1 MVVIPESESPASALH
16 VEGPPI
22 MKGSSMQNLDRL
34 GYRDKRVVVTGG
46 SSGMG
51 EQVAR
56 ILGELGARVHIVD
69 IQPPKVAHESFQQ
82 CDLSDFDQVRATA
95 AALKSVAPIDFLF
108 PCAGLP
114 PHIKGPMYC
123 MRVNYIGTRLF
134 IEEVLPS
141 MRDGGGIALI
151 SSDAAMG
158 WQAKTAQC
166 LEMLAI
172 SDPDEAYAWCEADP
186 EKRVRDAYTS
196 SKEMLVVYVANKAV
210 ELGNE
215 RRIRLNAIGPCPTR
229 TAFMDEQ
236 EKLLPDGFLDAWPYP
251 SLGRIA
257 AAEEQ
262 AWPLV
267 LLNSPLNG
275 AVTGSFLY
283 TDQGFASGV
292 FTGAI
297 NPSFMTGEAA

>member
-1 MVVIPESESPASALH
+1 M
-16 VEGPPI
+16 I
-22 MKGSSMQNLDRL
+22 MSNLDGL
-34 GYRDKRVVVTGG
+34 GYRGKTVVVTGG
-46 SSGMG
+46 ASGMG
-51 EQVAR
+51 EATAR
-56 ILGELGARVHIVD
+56 ILGELGAKVHIVD
-69 IQPPKVAHESFQQ
+69 IQQPKVPHESFRQ

-95 AALKSVAPIDFLF
+95 AALADIAPIDFVF

-114 PHIKGPMYC
+114 PHIKGPLYC

-134 IEEVLPS
+134 VEQLLPS
-141 MRDGGGIALI
+141 VRDGAGIALI

-158 WQAKTAQC
+158 WQGNLAQC

-172 SDPDEAYAWCEADP
+172 SDPDAAYAWCEADP
-186 EKRVRDAYTS
+186 DKRVRDGYTS
-196 SKEMLVVYVANKAV
+196 SKEMLVVWVQNKAV
-210 ELGNE
+210 ELGLQ

-236 EKLLPDGFLDAWPYP
+236 EKLLPDGFLEAWPYP
-251 SLGRIA
+251 SLGRMA
-257 AAEEQ
+257 TAEDQ

-267 LLNSPLNG
+267 LLNSPLN
-275 AVTGSFLY
+275 ATITGTFLY

-297 NPSFMTGEAA
+297 SPAFMGGKAE

>member
-1 MVVIPESESPASALH
+1 MGNL
-16 VEGPPI
+16 EG
-22 MKGSSMQNLDRL
+22 L
-34 GYRDKRVVVTGG
+34 GYSGKTVVVTGG

-51 EQVAR
+51 EQAAR
-56 ILGELGARVHIVD
+56 ILGELGAKVHIVD
-69 IQPPKVAHESFQQ
+69 IQQPKVAATSFHQ

-95 AALKSVAPIDFLF
+95 RALHAVGPIHFVF

-114 PHIKGPMYC
+114 PMVKGPMYC

-134 IEEVLPS
+134 VEELLPAVA
-141 MRDGGGIALI
+141 DGAGIALI

-158 WQAKTAQC
+158 WQKNLAQSM
-166 LEMLAI
+166 EMLAI

-186 EKRVRDAYTS
+186 DTRVRDGYTS
-196 SKEMLVVYVANKAV
+196 SKEMLVVWVQNKAV
-210 ELGNE
+210 ELGNA

-229 TAFMDEQ
+229 TAFMDVQ
-236 EKLLPDGFLDAWPYP
+236 ETALPDGFLEAWPYP
-251 SLGRIA
+251 SLGRMA
-257 AAEEQ
+257 TAEEQ

-275 AVTGSFLY
+275 AVTGAFLY

-297 NPSFMTGEAA
+297 SPAFMGG

>member
-1 MVVIPESESPASALH
+1 MS
-16 VEGPPI
+16 
-22 MKGSSMQNLDRL
+22 NLDGLGQGL
-34 GYRDKRVVVTGG
+34 GYKDKTIVVTGG
-46 SSGMG
+46 ASGMG

-56 ILGELGARVHIVD
+56 ILGELGAKVHIVD
-69 IQPPKVAHESFQQ
+69 IQAPKVPHASFRQ

-95 AALKSVAPIDFLF
+95 AGLADVGPIDFVF

-134 IEEVLPS
+134 VESLLPS
-141 MRDGGGIALI
+141 IRDGAGIALI

-158 WQAKTAQC
+158 WQKNLAQS

-186 EKRVRDAYTS
+186 TSRVRDGYTS
-196 SKEMLVVYVANKAV
+196 SKEMLVVWVQNKAV
-210 ELGNE
+210 ELGNT
-215 RRIRLNAIGPCPTR
+215 RRIRLNAIGPCPTK
-229 TAFMDEQ
+229 TAFVDQSKDIMTDE
-236 EKLLPDGFLDAWPYP
+236 FIAAWPFP
-251 SLGRIA
+251 SLGRMA
-257 AAEEQ
+257 TAEEQ
-262 AWPLV
+262 AWPLI
-267 LLNSPLNG
+267 LINSPLCG

-297 NPSFMTGEAA
+297 SPAFMGG

>member
-1 MVVIPESESPASALH
+1 MN
-16 VEGPPI
+16 
-22 MKGSSMQNLDRL
+22 NLDGL
-34 GYRDKRVVVTGG
+34 GYRGKTCVVTGG
-46 SSGMG
+46 ASGMG

-56 ILGELGARVHIVD
+56 ILGELGAQVHIVD
-69 IQPPKVAHESFQQ
+69 IQQPKVASASFHQ

-95 AALKSVAPIDFLF
+95 EALKAVAPIHFVF

-114 PHIKGPMYC
+114 PMVKGPLYC

-134 IEEVLPS
+134 VESLLPALE
-141 MRDGGGIALI
+141 DGAGIALI

-158 WQAKTAQC
+158 WQRNLAQC

-172 SDPDEAYAWCEADP
+172 ADPDEAYAWCEADP
-186 EKRVRDAYTS
+186 DNRVRDGYTS
-196 SKEMLVVYVANKAV
+196 SKEMLVVWVQNAAV
-210 ELGNE
+210 KLGLE

-229 TAFMDEQ
+229 TAFMDVQ
-236 EKLLPDGFLDAWPYP
+236 ETALPEGFLDAWPYP
-251 SLGRIA
+251 SLGRMA
-257 AAEEQ
+257 TAEDQ

-267 LLNSPLNG
+267 LLNSPLN
-275 AVTGSFLY
+275 ATITGTFLY

-297 NPSFMTGEAA
+297 DPAFMSGSKPAA

>member
-1 MVVIPESESPASALH
+1 MH
-16 VEGPPI
+16 
-22 MKGSSMQNLDRL
+22 QLDGL
-34 GYRDKRVVVTGG
+34 GYRGKTVVVTGG

-51 EQVAR
+51 EATAR
-56 ILGELGARVHIVD
+56 FLGELGAKVHIVD
-69 IQPPKVAHESFQQ
+69 IQQPKVPCESFHQ
-82 CDLSDFDQVRATA
+82 CDLSDFDQVRDTA
-95 AALKSVAPIDFLF
+95 AALKAAAPVHFLF

-114 PHIKGPMYC
+114 PHIKGALYC

-134 IEEVLPS
+134 VEQMLPNLE
-141 MRDGGGIALI
+141 DGAGIALI

-158 WQAKTAQC
+158 WQGNLALR

-186 EKRVRDAYTS
+186 EKRVADGYLS
-196 SKEMLVVYVANKAV
+196 SKEMLIVWVQNAAV
-210 ELGNE
+210 KLGLD

-236 EKLLPDGFLDAWPYP
+236 EKLLPEGFLDEWPYP
-251 SLGRIA
+251 SLGRMA
-257 AAEEQ
+257 TAEDQ
-262 AWPLV
+262 AWPLI
-267 LLNSPLNG
+267 LLNSPLN
-275 AVTGSFLY
+275 ATITGTFVY

-297 NPSFMTGEAA
+297 DAGFMMRAGEDSAGA

>member
-1 MVVIPESESPASALH
+1 MH
-16 VEGPPI
+16 
-22 MKGSSMQNLDRL
+22 QLDGL
-34 GYRDKRVVVTGG
+34 GYRDKTVVVTGG
-46 SSGMG
+46 ASGMG
-51 EQVAR
+51 EATAR

-69 IQPPKVAHESFQQ
+69 IQQPKVACESFHQ
-82 CDLSDFDQVRATA
+82 CDLSDFDAVRATA
-95 AALKSVAPIDFLF
+95 QKLSAIAPVHFLF

-114 PHIKGPMYC
+114 PHIKGPLYC

-134 IEEVLPS
+134 VESMVPS
-141 MRDGGGIALI
+141 LADGAGIALI

-158 WQAKTAQC
+158 WQGNLAQC

-172 SDPDEAYAWCEADP
+172 SDPDAAYAWAEADP
-186 EKRVRDAYTS
+186 DKRVRDGYTT
-196 SKEMLVVYVANKAV
+196 SKEMLVVWVANAAV
-210 ELGNE
+210 KLGLE

-236 EKLLPDGFLDAWPYP
+236 EKLLPEGFLDKWPYP

-257 AAEEQ
+257 TAEDQ

-267 LLNSPLNG
+267 LLNSPLNA
-275 AVTGSFLY
+275 AVTGAFLY

-297 NPSFMTGEAA
+297 SGAFMGLDS

>member
-1 MVVIPESESPASALH
+1 
-16 VEGPPI
+16 
-22 MKGSSMQNLDRL
+22 MQQLDGL
-34 GYRDKRVVVTGG
+34 GYRDKTVVVTGG
-46 SSGMG
+46 ASGMG
-51 EQVAR
+51 EATAR
-56 ILGELGARVHIVD
+56 FLGELGAKVHIVD
-69 IQPPKVAHESFQQ
+69 IQAPKVPCESFHQ
-82 CDLSDFDQVRATA
+82 CDLSDFAQVRATA
-95 AALKSVAPIDFLF
+95 EALKSLAPIHFLF

-114 PHIKGPMYC
+114 PHIKGPLYC

-134 IEEVLPS
+134 VESIEPALA
-141 MRDGGGIALI
+141 DGAGIALI

-158 WQAKTAQC
+158 WQGNLAQS

-186 EKRVRDAYTS
+186 EKRVRDGYTS
-196 SKEMLVVYVANKAV
+196 SKEMLVVWVQNAAV
-210 ELGNE
+210 KLGLS

-236 EKLLPDGFLDAWPYP
+236 EKLLPDGFLDEWPYP

-257 AAEEQ
+257 TAEDQ
-262 AWPLV
+262 AWPLI
-267 LLNSPLNG
+267 LLNSPLNA
-275 AVTGSFLY
+275 AVTGTFLY

-297 NPSFMTGEAA
+297 DPAFMSGKAASKS

>member
-1 MVVIPESESPASALH
+1 MS
-16 VEGPPI
+16 
-22 MKGSSMQNLDRL
+22 NLDGL
-34 GYRDKRVVVTGG
+34 GYSGKTVVVTGG

-56 ILGELGARVHIVD
+56 ILGELGAKVHIVD
-69 IQPPKVAHESFQQ
+69 IQPPKVPNASFRQ
-82 CDLSDFDQVRATA
+82 CDLSDFDQVR
-95 AALKSVAPIDFLF
+95 SVAKGLADIAPIDFVF

-114 PHIKGPMYC
+114 PHVKGAMYC

-134 IEEVLPS
+134 VETLLPS
-141 MRDGGGIALI
+141 VRDGAGIALI

-158 WQAKTAQC
+158 WQGNVAQS

-186 EKRVRDAYTS
+186 DKRVRDGYTS
-196 SKEMLVVYVANKAV
+196 SKEMLVVWVQNKAV
-210 ELGNE
+210 ELGNT
-215 RRIRLNAIGPCPTR
+215 RRIRLNAIGPCPTK
-229 TAFMDEQ
+229 TAFVDQSKEIMTDE
-236 EKLLPDGFLDAWPYP
+236 FIAAWPFP
-251 SLGRIA
+251 SLGRMA
-257 AAEEQ
+257 TAEEQ
-262 AWPLV
+262 AWPLI
-267 LLNSPLNG
+267 LINSPLCG

-297 NPSFMTGEAA
+297 SPAFMGGGA

>member
-1 MVVIPESESPASALH
+1 MSNPAA
-16 VEGPPI
+16 
-22 MKGSSMQNLDRL
+22 NLGGL
-34 GYRDKRVVVTGG
+34 GYSGKTCVVTGG
-46 SSGMG
+46 ASGMG

-56 ILGELGARVHIVD
+56 ILGELGAKVHIVD
-69 IQPPKVAHESFQQ
+69 IAEPKVPNAGYYR

-95 AALKSVAPIDFLF
+95 ETLKALAPIHFLF

-114 PHIKGPMYC
+114 PMVKGPAYC

-134 IEEVLPS
+134 VESLLPALE
-141 MRDGGGIALI
+141 DGAGIALI

-158 WQAKTAQC
+158 WQKNLAQS

-186 EKRVRDAYTS
+186 EKRIRDGYTT
-196 SKEMLVVYVANKAV
+196 SKEMLVVWVANAAV
-210 ELGNE
+210 KLGLE

-229 TAFMDEQ
+229 TAFMDVQ
-236 EKLLPDGFLDAWPYP
+236 ETALPDGFLDKWPYP
-251 SLGRIA
+251 SLGRMA
-257 AAEEQ
+257 TAEDQ

-275 AVTGSFLY
+275 AVTGTFLY
-283 TDQGFASGV
+283 TDQGFATGV

-297 NPSFMTGEAA
+297 DPAFMGGSKL

>member
-1 MVVIPESESPASALH
+1 MS
-16 VEGPPI
+16 
-22 MKGSSMQNLDRL
+22 NLDGLGQGL
-34 GYRDKRVVVTGG
+34 GYKDKTIVVTGG
-46 SSGMG
+46 ASGMG

-56 ILGELGARVHIVD
+56 ILGELGAKVHIVD
-69 IQPPKVAHESFQQ
+69 IQQPKVPHASFRQ

-95 AALKSVAPIDFLF
+95 AGLADVGPIDFVF

-134 IEEVLPS
+134 VESVLPS
-141 MRDGGGIALI
+141 VRDGAGIALI

-158 WQAKTAQC
+158 WQKNLAQS

-186 EKRVRDAYTS
+186 TSRVRDGYTS
-196 SKEMLVVYVANKAV
+196 SKEMLVIWVQNKAV
-210 ELGNE
+210 ELGNT
-215 RRIRLNAIGPCPTR
+215 RRIRLNAIGPCPTK
-229 TAFMDEQ
+229 TAFVDASKDIMTDE
-236 EKLLPDGFLDAWPYP
+236 FIAAWPFP
-251 SLGRIA
+251 SLGRMA
-257 AAEEQ
+257 TAEEQ
-262 AWPLV
+262 AWPLI
-267 LLNSPLNG
+267 LINSPLCG

-297 NPSFMTGEAA
+297 SPAFMGG